1 MAAIPIRARLAAS
14 RGPRA
19 TAARVAAALA
29 AVLLLATLTAAA
41 RQPGYATAWLEY
53 QLRGNATAAG
63 AFTGPH
69 PELVANANWPGSAV
83 K

>member
-41 RQPGYATAWLEY
+41 RQPGYATAWLE
-53 QLRGNATAAG
+53 
-63 AFTGPH
+63 
-69 PELVANANWPGSAV
+69 
-83 K
+83 